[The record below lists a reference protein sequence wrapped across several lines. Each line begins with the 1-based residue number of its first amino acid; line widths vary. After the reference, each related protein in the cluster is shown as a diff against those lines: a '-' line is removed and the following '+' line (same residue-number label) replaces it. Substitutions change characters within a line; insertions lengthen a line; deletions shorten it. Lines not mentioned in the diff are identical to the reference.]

1 MDRSASH
8 LEHSCRHE
16 PGWMG
21 KWALDSRCDEN
32 YGETGSRDPNGIEI
46 PVAARVAG
54 DSMII
59 ERPCGRIPAQIR
71 LELSLGNCLSPNN
84 RLRDFKTVRK
94 NHGSWDWG
102 RDQPTEATQGLDTT
116 SRPLPVVFRQPVLF
130 EQRLEMFRRRW
141 ELRRV
146 SLPAIPPSPATHQW
160 SCPGCTRR

>member
-1 MDRSASH
+1 MSRSTFTKAGSSMSMARAGVFRFFRLSPVITMKMGH
-8 LEHSCRHE
+8 FHSN
-16 PGWMG
+16 
-21 KWALDSRCDEN
+21 D
-32 YGETGSRDPNGIEI
+32 GETGSRDPNGIQI
-46 PVAARVAG
+46 PVAARATG

-59 ERPCGRIPAQIR
+59 ERPCGRTPAQIR

-94 NHGSWDWG
+94 NHGAWDW
-102 RDQPTEATQGLDTT
+102 RRNRPTEATQGLDTT
-116 SRPLPVVFRQPVLF
+116 PGPLPVV
-130 EQRLEMFRRRW
+130 FRRRW